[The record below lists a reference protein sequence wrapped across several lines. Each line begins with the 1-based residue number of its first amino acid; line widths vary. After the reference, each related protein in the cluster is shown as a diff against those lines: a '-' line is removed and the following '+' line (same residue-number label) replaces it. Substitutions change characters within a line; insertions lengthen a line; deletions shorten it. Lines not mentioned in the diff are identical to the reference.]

1 MNNQQHTQPFQI
13 IVVWKGG
20 YQKRYRFNNHAHYE
34 AWKAKH
40 PLRNVIGVYDVS
52 DK

>member
-1 MNNQQHTQPFQI
+1 MNQQQRNTALRI

-20 YQKRYRFNNHAHYE
+20 YQRLYKFNSTCHYE

-40 PLRNVIGVYDVS
+40 PFRNVIGVYDVS